1 MIDLR
6 LGDCLELMKNIPD
19 VSVDLVLT
27 DPPYGT
33 TACKWDTVI
42 PFEPLWEQ
50 YNRIIKDNGAIVL
63 FGSEPFSTE
72 LRHTNLKM
80 FKYDWYWRKP
90 RGTGH
95 LNAKKQPLRDIETI
109 SVFYKKQCTYNPQ
122 YSDGEPYSAKK
133 GGKNARVS
141 VAGETTYGRFMNGME
156 FRNDNPGIR
165 YPKQLLEFGIVE
177 RGTVHPTQKPVA
189 LLEYLIKTYT
199 NPGEVV
205 LDNCMGSGSTG
216 VACVNTG
223 RRFIGIELD
232 EVYFNIAKKRIEEAQ
247 ARKDG
252 DGNGLH

>member
-1 MIDLR
+1 MIELKN
-6 LGDCLELMKNIPD
+6 GDCLELMNGIPD
-19 VSVDLVLT
+19 GSIDMLLCDL
-27 DPPYGT
+27 PYGT
-33 TACKWDTVI
+33 TACKWDSII

-63 FGSEPFSTE
+63 FGSEPFSTM
-72 LRHTNLKM
+72 LRYSNLKM

-122 YSDGEPYSAKK
+122 YSDGEQYSAAK

-165 YPKQLLEFGIVE
+165 YPKQLQEFGVVE

-223 RRFIGIELD
+223 RDFIGIELD
-232 EVYFNIAKKRIEEAQ
+232 PGYFAVAEKRITEAQ
-247 ARKDG
+247 TAVVV
-252 DGNGLH
+252 

>member
-1 MIDLR
+1 MKNMIELKN
-6 LGDCLELMKNIPD
+6 GDCLELMKDIPNG
-19 VSVDLVLT
+19 SVDMILCDL
-27 DPPYGT
+27 PYGT
-33 TACKWDTVI
+33 TACKWDSVI
-42 PFEPLWEQ
+42 PFVPLWEQ
-50 YNRIIKDNGAIVL
+50 YNRIIKNNGAIVL

-72 LRHTNLKM
+72 LRHSNLKM
-80 FKYDWYWRKP
+80 FKYGWYWRKP

-95 LNAKKQPLRDIETI
+95 LNAKKQPLRDIETV

-122 YSDGEPYSAKK
+122 YSDGEPYSAAK

-141 VAGETTYGRFMNGME
+141 IAGKTTYGRFMNGME

-165 YPKQLLEFGIVE
+165 YPKQLQEFGVVE

-223 RRFIGIELD
+223 RDFIGIELD
-232 EVYFNIAKKRIEEAQ
+232 PGYFAVAEKRINEAR
-247 ARKDG
+247 AAVVV
-252 DGNGLH
+252 